1 MLRPTV
7 FFSVLALSAC
17 VNVFAD
23 PIPYN
28 NVSHPAVYSSLNA
41 AATGSVTGYFAGAS
55 SADTDTVALYDVTS
69 GRTSS
74 FLFPNHST
82 GIGATANFGNVSA
95 GDLLVFLLFNRDTG
109 TTLFSNTSNADG
121 VTHAYVTPFTGGLL
135 RGATIP
141 AGTYVGF
148 EDILLSQ
155 GSDYD
160 YNDSSFV
167 FTNVS
172 TTVTPEPATLLLL
185 GTGLLSVAGTL
196 RRRVVRD

>member
-1 MLRPTV
+1 MLV
-7 FFSVLALSAC
+7 LSAC
-17 VNVFAD
+17 ANVFAD

-28 NVSHPAVYSSLNA
+28 NVSHPAVYSSLKA
-41 AATGSVTGYFAGAS
+41 ASTGSVTGYFAGAS

-74 FLFPNHST
+74 FLFPNQST
-82 GIGATANFGNVSA
+82 VTGATANFGNVSA
-95 GDLLVFLLFNRDTG
+95 GDLLVFSLFNRNTG
-109 TTLFSNTSNADG
+109 TTLFSNMSNADG

-196 RRRVVRD
+196 RRRLVRD